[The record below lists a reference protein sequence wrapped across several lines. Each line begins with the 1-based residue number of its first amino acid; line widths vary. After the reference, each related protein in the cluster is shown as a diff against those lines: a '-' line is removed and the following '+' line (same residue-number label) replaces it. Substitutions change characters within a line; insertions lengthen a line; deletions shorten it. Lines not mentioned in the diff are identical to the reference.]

1 MVKYKWRD
9 VGGSCEGAAST
20 DDSDEVSRVPPKGE
34 VINRHAYNH
43 FIDVAL
49 VKTTT
54 C

>member
-9 VGGSCEGAAST
+9 VGGYCEGAAST
-20 DDSDEVSRVPPKGE
+20 DDSVEVSKVPPKGE
-34 VINRHAYNH
+34 VIYRHAYIH
-43 FIDVAL
+43 FVDVAL